1 MLRYYDYFFLQ
12 GFVSDLSICSRY
24 NPRATHHT
32 SFGYGMDVNN
42 VSIMSE
48 EFRRMRQFVD
58 VLQVCRVTSRVVSS
72 SVYVETMFGCS
83 ELHSQLLN
91 DSSMASRSLFGMGRS
106 NDTGGFSIY
115 TYTNGKRV
123 SVV

>member
-1 MLRYYDYFFLQ
+1 
-12 GFVSDLSICSRY
+12 
-24 NPRATHHT
+24 
-32 SFGYGMDVNN
+32 MDVNN

-72 SVYVETMFGCS
+72 SVYVRPCS

-106 NDTGGFSIY
+106 NDTGGFISIY

>member
-1 MLRYYDYFFLQ
+1 
-12 GFVSDLSICSRY
+12 
-24 NPRATHHT
+24 
-32 SFGYGMDVNN
+32 MDVNN

-58 VLQVCRVTSRVVSS
+58 VLQVCRVTSRVEVA
-72 SVYVETMFGCS
+72 VYTSRPCS

-106 NDTGGFSIY
+106 NDTGGFISIHVH
-115 TYTNGKRV
+115 KR
-123 SVV
+123 